1 MTQLQFVGGGDD
13 LLKSII
19 QEFHGWD
26 GVLLVSNYVRMK
38 FDFFSLISSTCIKEV
53 IVVILLKGSIYFV
66 SFNKVKHVQT
76 TTCLACE
83 ILFGNCLA
91 VMGIYSLL

>member
-1 MTQLQFVGGGDD
+1 MPQLQSIGGGDD

-19 QEFHGWD
+19 QEVHGLD
-26 GVLLVSNYVRMK
+26 GVLLVSNLVRMK
-38 FDFFSLISSTCIKEV
+38 FDVFSLICSTCIKEV

-83 ILFGNCLA
+83 ILFGNRLV
-91 VMGIYSLL
+91 VMCIYSFL